1 MAQQIRTPHFSGQ
14 LVSNG
19 NRQALQGQ
27 FKIFLDHVLS
37 DQPSAKLEAQLQ
49 PKLEELLMS
58 EFDLTKT
65 AASDVSDKL
74 LNRLVI
80 TFDKP
85 TGATPLIWGTPDE
98 QYMVAELTVDVHDNH
113 GDPNLT
119 AKQVSANDFTAASQ
133 DSLTVTLVYNNIQKS
148 IKLSSVDMT
157 QLVKIPDLQVQIN
170 KILEREV
177 RPQLLNQLNQQ

>member
-1 MAQQIRTPHFSGQ
+1 MAQQIRTAHFSGQ

-27 FKIFLDHVLS
+27 FKIFLDHVLN

-80 TFDKP
+80 TFGKP
-85 TGATPLIWGTPDE
+85 TGATPLIWGTPDDN
-98 QYMVAELTVDVHDNH
+98 YMVAELTIDVHDNH

-177 RPQLLNQLNQQ
+177 RPQLLNQLNQ